1 MTPAAKKTSSKVSKK
16 KTQKKSTSAKGDI
29 PLPIPPAPKKKT
41 KKTSSKK
48 KYSDLSGD
56 KKAEIAARNL
66 LRLYQFLQ
74 MNKPISELTLLQ
86 ELELDT
92 PSEEL
97 RQEILQVRLDIESVH
112 EENHALQQVALRTQ
126 VEAEEQVEA
135 VTNVNQDLKNKIK
148 EMNDV
153 IQQELE
159 KRGNEFELVIGELR
173 KKLKQSISQNE
184 KYTEVTEG
192 IKQLQNQVTSLFDQN
207 EVLLNDKK
215 SLNKTIDQL
224 TKEAE
229 ERDEFI
235 KTLEKKSAELL
246 KKTELQTM
254 VIDGYK
260 RKEQHS

>member
-1 MTPAAKKTSSKVSKK
+1 MTPTAKKTSSKASKK
-16 KTQKKSTSAKGDI
+16 STQKKSTSAKGD
-29 PLPIPPAPKKKT
+29 LPIPPAPKKKT
-41 KKTSSKK
+41 KKKTSSKK
-48 KYSDLSGD
+48 KYTNLSGD
-56 KKAEIAARNL
+56 EKAEIAARNL

-74 MNKPISELTLLQ
+74 MNKPITELTLLQ

-92 PSEEL
+92 PSEIL

-112 EENHALQQVALRTQ
+112 EENHALQQTALRTQ

-135 VTNVNQDLKNKIK
+135 VTNINLDLKKKIK

-153 IQQELE
+153 IQKELE
-159 KRGNEFELVIGELR
+159 KRGNDFELVIGELR

-192 IKQLQNQVTSLFDQN
+192 IKQLQNQVTTLFDQN
-207 EVLLNDKK
+207 EELLNEKN

-224 TKEAE
+224 KKEAE
-229 ERDEFI
+229 ERDELI
-235 KTLEKKSAELL
+235 KAMEKKSAELL
-246 KKTELQTM
+246 KKTELQKM

-260 RKEQHS
+260 RKEQQG